1 MLKNTKT
8 ILDMLSRTD
17 AAASYY
23 MSCMGTSDWEFF
35 YYRIQ

>member
-1 MLKNTKT
+1 MFKNTKT

-23 MSCMGTSDWEFF
+23 MSC
-35 YYRIQ
+35 I